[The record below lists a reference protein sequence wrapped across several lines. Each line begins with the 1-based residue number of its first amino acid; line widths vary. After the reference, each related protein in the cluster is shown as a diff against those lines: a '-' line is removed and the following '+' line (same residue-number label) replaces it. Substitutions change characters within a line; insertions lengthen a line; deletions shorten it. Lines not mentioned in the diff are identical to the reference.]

1 MTDKKTSEKEQTPL
15 VMTDPGVCEAIAQ
28 ELAVKNRSGVIRIE
42 LVSTG
47 CCDASLGLRLDEVRE
62 TDLIEKVENLTFV
75 LSRDT
80 YENVGRIKIARRKN
94 AEFVVTSEKPV
105 SEWDGFGACTLK

>member
-1 MTDKKTSEKEQTPL
+1 MTDKRNSEKEETAM
-15 VMTDPGVCEAIAQ
+15 VMTDPGVCEAIAE
-28 ELAVKNRSGVIRIE
+28 ELTGQNRSGVIRFE

-62 TDLIEKVENLTFV
+62 SDLVEKVESLTFV

-80 YENVGRIKIARRKN
+80 YEHVGRVKIARRKN
-94 AEFVVTSEKPV
+94 AQFVVTSEKPV
-105 SEWDGFGACTLK
+105 SEWDGFGACTIK